1 MDPLVTRW
9 NPSNVLVNIDNRS
22 CNFTCVG
29 YARTAGRRCHNTI
42 AYANQIKA
50 ARLVAEMSRLDIS
63 SREITYLLEELAPL
77 VLCRRWHQ
85 NQAADMVDD
94 WQGEVDVLR
103 HKTEAARRAEDEERR
118 QDSRLQRAGERRV
131 REAAQRAEELR
142 HQQREAQQS
151 DETPQAQEATLRA
164 EEASSDQEAVNRI
177 EIQQLRAMLAS
188 MCARLQEVEE
198 RNRELQ
204 HTITEQSERLPSR
217 AVDQGAVSEADVLL
231 AVPVS
236 PTSTLGHHVEE
247 EPALPAAAT
256 VERVEEDPTSPTIS
270 PNDQLPEEP
279 QDSDNLTVEGDCSI
293 CLESLGSQNDVTR
306 CIARCGQQFHR
317 DCVGIWIVSGEN
329 THTCPYCRADWVD

>member
-1 MDPLVTRW
+1 MT
-9 NPSNVLVNIDNRS
+9 
-22 CNFTCVG
+22 
-29 YARTAGRRCHNTI
+29 
-42 AYANQIKA
+42 
-50 ARLVAEMSRLDIS
+50 EMSRLDIS
-63 SREITYLLEELAPL
+63 SPDITRLLKELAPL

-85 NQAADMVDD
+85 NQAVVMVDD
-94 WQGEVDVLR
+94 WKEEVDVLR
-103 HKTEAARRAEDEERR
+103 RKKEAARRVEEEERR
-118 QDSRLQRAGERRV
+118 RDSRLRRAEERRV
-131 REAAQRAEELR
+131 REAAQRAEELN
-142 HQQREAQQS
+142 QQS
-151 DETPQAQEATLRA
+151 EAVQQVDEVQQAQEAAPRA
-164 EEASSDQEAVNRI
+164 EQASSEQEAVNRI

-188 MCARLQEVEE
+188 ICARLQEVEE

-204 HTITEQSERLPSR
+204 RTITERSERLPSR
-217 AVDQGAVSEADVLL
+217 VVDQGAVSEADVLL

-247 EPALPAAAT
+247 GPALPASVT

-293 CLESLGSQNDVTR
+293 CLESLGSQDDLTR

-329 THTCPYCRADWVD
+329 THTCPYW